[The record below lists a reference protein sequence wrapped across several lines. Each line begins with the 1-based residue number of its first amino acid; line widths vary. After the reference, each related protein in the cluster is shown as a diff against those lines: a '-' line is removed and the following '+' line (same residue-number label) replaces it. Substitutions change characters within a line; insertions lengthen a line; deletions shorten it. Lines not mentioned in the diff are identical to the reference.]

1 MGFYEVFAYV
11 RVCVRP
17 SQIIYVLLHIM
28 IVTGLPTVVGTLVPL
43 TQISKV
49 SFSVKER
56 DKRESK
62 PIKSKQLTWFVK

>member
-1 MGFYEVFAYV
+1 MRYL
-11 RVCVRP
+11 RMCVCVRP

-62 PIKSKQLTWFVK
+62 PIKSKQHDS